1 MNGSHS
7 TRSAAALLPVLF
19 VGAAAV
25 AILWFLVLAIRSF
38 YPVQAGAGMPRVDG
52 GLLTQGALA
61 LVCVGLVVVL
71 LGGAWNTRGGD
82 TGRAGWLAAALAL
95 AAVLVMLALTTER
108 FIHPVPAYSESP
120 PVYSGEAGL
129 WATYFWVAAAGL
141 LATSVLLLL
150 TRVHA
155 SLSQSRAGDV
165 GVAERAHQP
174 AATNGLCSNHRP

>member
-1 MNGSHS
+1 MNSSHS
-7 TRSAAALLPVLF
+7 TRSSTAPLLVLY

-38 YPVQAGAGMPRVDG
+38 YPVQAGAAMPRVDG

-61 LVCVGLVVVL
+61 LVCVGIVVVL
-71 LGGAWNTRGGD
+71 VGGAWSTRGGG
-82 TGRAGWLAAALAL
+82 TRRAGWLAAALAL
-95 AAVLVMLALTTER
+95 VAVLVVLALTTER

-141 LATSVLLLL
+141 LATAVLLLARL
-150 TRVHA
+150 PRE
-155 SLSQSRAGDV
+155 G
-165 GVAERAHQP
+165 ERSGG
-174 AATNGLCSNHRP
+174 AA